1 MRLRRRCG
9 RRYKKM
15 MTNMGLA
22 GCSLPRSLFR
32 PQREGGRDE
41 RGREGRGREGGTEGA
56 NGLSEKQ
63 TTTPPPPPNGPQN
76 EASEGMEDVDDRAR
90 IPARAVTAIP
100 RHPIS
105 PSPPFL
111 SSPSN
116 QEGDG
121 PRSLSPSPVSL
132 SEEECKNSLEALSKL
147 SRTPTAHPAAA
158 ALPLSLGPPGLVCLD
173 RVELTSD
180 APRLLL
186 PQAASAASAAAN
198 KCQAANI
205 PIDRSTRRVNHRSAV
220 AVAIVGSG
228 GRSVSWN

>member
-1 MRLRRRCG
+1 M
-9 RRYKKM
+9 
-15 MTNMGLA
+15 
-22 GCSLPRSLFR
+22 
-32 PQREGGRDE
+32 
-41 RGREGRGREGGTEGA
+41 
-56 NGLSEKQ
+56 
-63 TTTPPPPPNGPQN
+63 
-76 EASEGMEDVDDRAR
+76 
-90 IPARAVTAIP
+90 TAIP

-111 SSPSN
+111 ASPSN

-121 PRSLSPSPVSL
+121 PRSPSPSSVSL

-186 PQAASAASAAAN
+186 PPPPPRLLRLLPTSA
-198 KCQAANI
+198 KL
-205 PIDRSTRRVNHRSAV
+205 PTYRSTEARGELTIEAPSSSPSPSSRRQRRPQCLVELGMKGKRRRRRKKGRRRLNLLLRRGHRDRRRRCRGENGNDFCRPSQRSLV
-220 AVAIVGSG
+220 FLFLLFLLLSLWPDGDETTTPIAVAIGLIIDGS
-228 GRSVSWN
+228 RP

>member
-76 EASEGMEDVDDRAR
+76 EASDGMEHVDDRAR

-105 PSPPFL
+105 PSPSIPCKPFKSRRRRSAVPL
-111 SSPSN
+111 SLLRLAEGRGMQKFARGAFQAISHTHRPPGGGGPPSL
-116 QEGDG
+116 
-121 PRSLSPSPVSL
+121 PRSSGSGLPRQSGTDVG
-132 SEEECKNSLEALSKL
+132 C
-147 SRTPTAHPAAA
+147 TPAAA
-158 ALPLSLGPPGLVCLD
+158 AAGRLGCFGCCQQVPSCQHTD
-173 RVELTSD
+173 RPKHAES
-180 APRLLL
+180 
-186 PQAASAASAAAN
+186 
-198 KCQAANI
+198 
-205 PIDRSTRRVNHRSAV
+205 
-220 AVAIVGSG
+220 
-228 GRSVSWN
+228 

>member
-1 MRLRRRCG
+1 
-9 RRYKKM
+9 
-15 MTNMGLA
+15 
-22 GCSLPRSLFR
+22 
-32 PQREGGRDE
+32 
-41 RGREGRGREGGTEGA
+41 
-56 NGLSEKQ
+56 
-63 TTTPPPPPNGPQN
+63 
-76 EASEGMEDVDDRAR
+76 MEDVDDRAR

-121 PRSLSPSPVSL
+121 PRSPSPSSVSL

-147 SRTPTAHPAAA
+147 SRTPTAHPAAAA

-205 PIDRSTRRVNHRSAV
+205 PIDRSTRTDGQRVNHRSAV